1 MGVCRFGQTEELLTH
16 IFLGEIDEILQVD
29 VVAVG
34 FDIIVDEW
42 VELVF
47 DPVLEDEG
55 KNAGSQ
61 LQEED
66 QTQEHRKLGSAQTC
80 KNKHTHCKCVASIK
94 DSERASKIL
103 INSLWNR
110 ETFELVSWK
119 NEHKERSDVMF
130 ISRSG

>member
-1 MGVCRFGQTEELLTH
+1 MLTH

-29 VVAVG
+29 VVTVS
-34 FDIIVDEW
+34 FDIVVDEE

-66 QTQEHRKLGSAQTC
+66 QTQEHRKLGNTQTF
-80 KNKHTHCKCVASIK
+80 NKHTQCKCIAPIK
-94 DSERASKIL
+94 DSA
-103 INSLWNR
+103 NS
-110 ETFELVSWK
+110 
-119 NEHKERSDVMF
+119 
-130 ISRSG
+130 

>member
-1 MGVCRFGQTEELLTH
+1 MCK
-16 IFLGEIDEILQVD
+16 IDEILQVD

-34 FDIIVDEW
+34 FDVIVDEE

-66 QTQEHRKLGSAQTC
+66 QTQEHGKLGSAETC
-80 KNKHTHCKCVASIK
+80 MNKQRI
-94 DSERASKIL
+94 
-103 INSLWNR
+103 
-110 ETFELVSWK
+110 
-119 NEHKERSDVMF
+119 
-130 ISRSG
+130 